1 MIFPRLPFSIVDSVG
16 TILSSVIETTIFLEE
31 NIDISDFPEVFSH
44 DFQKNGSYIT
54 YRNAH
59 KYIFTHLT
67 YVNQDEMTR
76 WIGSVGKKVVY
87 DLSYIHSENRANL
100 LLRLGWAL
108 YSFDYFRSDRSTKDI
123 PIVLLT
129 SDSWEIQ
136 DTLIK
141 ITALTL
147 ARDFVNLPPNA
158 KSPKQFR
165 TMIENLP
172 WKNTDVQSYN
182 DGQLRDVWY
191 DLITAVAAGGIEGA
205 QALVLRS
212 KNSKQIDQVFVGK
225 WVIFDAGGLQIKSDT
240 GMLDMKC
247 DMSGAASVIA
257 TLWYLD
263 ASEISH
269 NFAWVVGIVDNLTG
283 PNAFKP
289 LDIYKAKNGMS
300 VEIHHTDAEGRLVL
314 ADMMCLAI
322 DELSPKKILTIA
334 TLTWACVVAL
344 GSRYSGIMGS
354 DEETIDT
361 LLHPKSSFVLERYWR
376 LPYDEYYR
384 EKTKATIADLK
395 NVTSGVKTGS
405 TMGAAF
411 LSNFCSDLPYTHID
425 IAWPA
430 YLESPLDVFWAGAT
444 GAGVEALIHLATNR
458 NHD

>member
-1 MIFPRLPFSIVDSVG
+1 MIFPRLPFSIVDSVD
-16 TILSSVIETTIFLEE
+16 INSSPALEVTVFLEE
-31 NIDISDFPEVFSH
+31 NIEISDFPEVFSH
-44 DFQKNGSYIT
+44 DFQKNGSYTT
-54 YRNAH
+54 YRNTH
-59 KYIFTHLT
+59 KYIFTHLA
-67 YVNQDEMTR
+67 YINQDEMNR
-76 WIGSVGKKVVY
+76 WIWSVGKKVVY
-87 DLSYIHSENRANL
+87 DCSHVHFENINSL

-108 YSFDYFRSDRSTKDI
+108 YSFDYFRSDCGTKDI
-123 PIVLLT
+123 PIILLAA
-129 SDSWEIQ
+129 DMWEIQ
-136 DTLIK
+136 DILRK

-165 TMIENLP
+165 AIIEGLP
-172 WKNTDVQSYN
+172 WKNTEVQSY
-182 DGQLRDVWY
+182 DDTELRDIWCG
-191 DLITAVAAGGIEGA
+191 LITAVAAGGTDGA
-205 QALVLRS
+205 QALLLRS

-225 WVIFDAGGLQIKSDT
+225 WVIFDAGGLQIKTDT

-247 DMSGAASVIA
+247 DMSGAAAVIA

-263 ASEISH
+263 ATEISH

-314 ADMMCLAI
+314 ADMMSLAI
-322 DELSPKKILTIA
+322 DELHPKKILTIA

-344 GSRYSGIMGS
+344 GSRYSWIMGN
-354 DEETIDT
+354 DEATIRT
-361 LLHPKSSFVLERYWR
+361 LLDPQPSFALERYWR
-376 LPYDEYYR
+376 LPYGEYYR

-395 NVTSGVKTGS
+395 NVTSWVKTGS

-411 LSNFCSDLPYTHID
+411 LSNFCKDIPYTHID

-430 YLESPLDVFWAGAT
+430 YLESTLDVFSAGAT
-444 GAGVEALIHLATNR
+444 GAGVEALIHLATIKK
-458 NHD
+458 DD

>member
-1 MIFPRLPFSIVDSVG
+1 MISPRLPFSVVDSID
-16 TILSSVIETTIFLEE
+16 TISSSVTETTVFLEE
-31 NIDISDFPEVFSH
+31 NISITDFPEVFSH
-44 DFQKNGSYIT
+44 DFQKDGSYIT
-54 YRNAH
+54 YRNTH
-59 KYIFTHLT
+59 KYVFTHLE
-67 YVNQDEMTR
+67 YINQDEMTR

-87 DLSYIHSENRANL
+87 DFSHIHSENTNNL

-108 YSFDYFRSDRSTKDI
+108 YSFDYFRSDRNTKDI

-136 DTLIK
+136 DTLMK

-147 ARDFVNLPPNA
+147 ARDFVNLPPNT

-172 WKNTDVQSYN
+172 WKNTDIQSY
-182 DGQLRDVWY
+182 DDKQLRDIWCG
-191 DLITAVAAGGIEGA
+191 LIAAVASGGTEGA
-205 QALVLRS
+205 QALILRS
-212 KNSKQIDQVFVGK
+212 KGSEKIDQAFVGK
-225 WVIFDAGGLQIKSDT
+225 WVIFDSGGLQIKPDT

-247 DMSGAASVIA
+247 DMSGSAAVIA

-263 ASEISH
+263 AKGVSH
-269 NFAWVVGIVDNLTG
+269 DFAWVVGIVDNLTG

-289 LDIYKAKNGMS
+289 LDIYRAKNGMS

-334 TLTWACVVAL
+334 TLTWACIVAL

-354 DEETIDT
+354 DEKTIDT
-361 LLHPKSSFVLERYWR
+361 LLHPKSSFALERYWR
-376 LPYDEYYR
+376 LPYGEYYR

-395 NVTSGVKTGS
+395 NITSGVKTWS

-430 YLESPLDVFWAGAT
+430 YLESPLDVFSAGAT
-444 GAGVEALIHLATNR
+444 GAGVEALIHLTRIEKN
-458 NHD
+458 D